1 MSEVIHVL
9 NRLWQGFVLR
19 RMVRSLAAFA
29 THRCRISPGVI
40 ILGNGSIKHGRSVG
54 IGTRSV
60 IQNDGHIE
68 LGKGVWLSTDVNI
81 ETSGHIVIGDGT
93 TIQRRCTLNGNVK
106 IGKECIF
113 APNVFVS
120 SGTHPFR
127 ADPSLSIR
135 AQERAIAAGMLQPDT
150 LDRPVVIGDD
160 CWIGINVVIMPG
172 VTIGNGAVIGANAVV
187 VGDVKGRTVV
197 GGIPARQISVR

>member
-1 MSEVIHVL
+1 MSNVIRIL
-9 NRLWQGFVLR
+9 TRLWQGFVLR
-19 RMVRSLAAFA
+19 RMMHSLIAFA
-29 THRCRISPGVI
+29 KGQCRISTGVTM
-40 ILGNGSIKHGRSVG
+40 LGSGSIKYGRSIG

-60 IQNDGHIE
+60 FQNDGHIE
-68 LGKGVWLSTDVNI
+68 FGDGVWLSTDVNI
-81 ETSGHIVIGDGT
+81 ETSGRIIIGDGT
-93 TIQRRCTLNGNVK
+93 TIQRRCTINGNVT

-135 AQERAIAAGMLQPDT
+135 AQEKAIAAGMLKTDA

-160 CWIGINVVIMPG
+160 CWIGINAVIMPG

-187 VGDVKGRTVV
+187 VGDVEDRTVV
-197 GGIPARQISVR
+197 GGVPACKISVR

>member
-1 MSEVIHVL
+1 MSEVVRML
-9 NRLWQGFVLR
+9 TRLWQGFLLR
-19 RMVRSLAAFA
+19 RLMRSLTAFS
-29 THRCRISPGVI
+29 RGKCLISPGVTVV
-40 ILGNGSIKHGRSVG
+40 GSGTITFGRSVG

-60 IQNDGHIE
+60 LQNDGQIE
-68 LGKGVWLSTDVNI
+68 FGHGVWLSTDVNI
-81 ETSGHIVIGDGT
+81 ETSGHIIIGDGT
-93 TIQRRCTLNGNVK
+93 TIQRRCTINGNVR
-106 IGKECIF
+106 IGRECLF

-135 AQERAIAAGMLQPDT
+135 AQEKAIVAGKLQTDP

-160 CWIGINVVIMPG
+160 CWIGINVVILPG

-187 VGDVKGRTVV
+187 VDDVEDRTVV